1 MSAEIVLHVRGRVF
15 VEYRLRAVT
24 GLRVGGTSAGIA
36 IGGLDNP
43 VIRDPLSNRPYI
55 PGSSLKGKIRSLL
68 EKHYG
73 KEPNRK
79 IHNTRIHVCEKEEHY
94 KKCRVCPVFGVPA
107 ELNYGNLPTRL
118 LVRDL
123 HLSDESAQALESV
136 PLDRPYTEIKTEVSI
151 DRITSQANPRSVERV
166 PAGAVFGPGEFVY
179 TIFEA
184 KSASETLVDPRQ
196 DVERLAVVFEGMNL
210 LEHDY
215 LGGMGSRGYGKVKF
229 ENIRIT
235 LRTGKQNKEYEDYF
249 TQAIP
254 IAKVDTAAE
263 LLAKKSEILAA
274 IQAHLG
280 L

>member
-1 MSAEIVLHVRGRVF
+1 MPAVKSLVVRARVF
-15 VEYRLRAVT
+15 VEYKLQAVT

-55 PGSSLKGKIRSLL
+55 PGSSLKGKLRSLL

-73 KEPNRK
+73 KEPNWPIAHTK
-79 IHNTRIHVCEKEEHY
+79 IHVCTDGEDY
-94 KKCRVCPVFGVPA
+94 KSCEVCPVFGVPA
-107 ELNYGNLPTRL
+107 ELDYGNLPTRL

-123 HLSDESAQALESV
+123 HLSEESVQALEGV

-179 TIFEA
+179 TIYEA
-184 KSASETLVDPRQ
+184 TEANGNPLVDPRQ
-196 DVERLAVVFEGMNL
+196 DVERLGVLFEGMGL

-229 ENIRIT
+229 EHIRII
-235 LRTGKQNKEYEDYF
+235 LRTGPDYF
-249 TQAIP
+249 TQALL
-254 IAKVDTAAE
+254 IAEVPSVAE
-263 LLAKKSEILAA
+263 LLAQKSKIIAD
-274 IQAHLG
+274 IQARLAR
-280 L
+280 

>member
-1 MSAEIVLHVRGRVF
+1 MPAVKTLVVRGRVF
-15 VEYRLRAVT
+15 VEYELRAVT
-24 GLRVGGTSAGIA
+24 GLRVGGTSAGIT

-43 VIRDPLSNRPYI
+43 VIRDPISNRPYI
-55 PGSSLKGKIRSLL
+55 PGSSLKGKLRSLL

-73 KEPNRK
+73 KEPNWPIAQTK
-79 IHNTRIHVCEKEEHY
+79 IHVCTDGEDY
-94 KKCRVCPVFGVPA
+94 KSCEVCPVFGVPA

-123 HLSDESAQALESV
+123 QLSEESVQTLEGV

-179 TIFEA
+179 TIYEVTDGNG
-184 KSASETLVDPRQ
+184 SPLVDPRQ
-196 DVERLAVVFEGMNL
+196 DVERLGVLFEGMGL

-229 ENIRIT
+229 ENIRVT
-235 LRTGKQNKEYEDYF
+235 LRTEADYF

-254 IAKVDTAAE
+254 IVEVSTAAE

-274 IQAHLG
+274 IQARLG

>member
-1 MSAEIVLHVRGRVF
+1 MSDVKTLMVQGRVF
-15 VEYRLRAVT
+15 VEYELRALT

-43 VIRDPLSNRPYI
+43 VIRDPLTNRPYI

-73 KEPNRK
+73 KEPNWPIARTK
-79 IHNTRIHVCEKEEHY
+79 IHVCTDGEDY
-94 KKCRVCPVFGVPA
+94 KDCEVCPVFGVPA

-123 HLSDESAQALESV
+123 HLSEESEKAMEGV

-151 DRITSQANPRSVERV
+151 DRITSQANPRTVERV

-179 TIFEA
+179 TIYKATEA
-184 KSASETLVDPRQ
+184 NGNPLVDPRQ
-196 DVERLAVVFEGMNL
+196 DVERLGVLFEGMGL

-215 LGGMGSRGYGKVKF
+215 LGGMGSRGYGKVRF
-229 ENIRIT
+229 EKIRIT
-235 LRTGKQNKEYEDYF
+235 LRAGPDYF
-249 TQAIP
+249 TKPIP
-254 IAKVDTAAE
+254 IDEAVDASE
-263 LLAKKSEILAA
+263 LLATKSEIIAK
-274 IQAHLG
+274 IQEHLG